1 MELSERIL
9 NDLKN
14 NNLPEHIKNMII
26 DDAMPLDQET
36 RIKCLLYI
44 TLDEDKS
51 ISEKA
56 SETLSIFDQSSLID
70 FIKSQSMDSSLF
82 KAYIR
87 ALGKFDKLI
96 TTAITHRDFNQETAI
111 SILEDETVPLSTL
124 ELFSI
129 NQAMFYKFPAL
140 IDILF
145 NNNRITK
152 EIADRLTRYREGIVS
167 EERMR
172 KGIIK
177 GSKFNITDDYE
188 IIPDHQAMNRDIKP
202 AEQQE
207 PLLEPE
213 KTETFDDGETL
224 VKDLALINEI
234 YEDDQIFNFASGKE
248 RPKEEQPGETGKK
261 KPISLLLLI
270 STLSVSGQ
278 IKLAFRGNKE
288 ARSILI
294 RSPKKM
300 VAQAVLQNPKI
311 NENEIEFY
319 AKLRNLS
326 DDILRTIARNP
337 EWTKKPAIMRGLL
350 YNPKTPASIAI
361 SFLNRVTKK
370 EIRDIAKSKSL
381 PQAIRIAAKRIVM
394 QEQAKEDKLKR
405 AGKK

>member
-152 EIADRLTRYREGIVS
+152 EIADRLTRYRVS
-167 EERMR
+167 
-172 KGIIK
+172 K
-177 GSKFNITDDYE
+177 
-188 IIPDHQAMNRDIKP
+188 
-202 AEQQE
+202 
-207 PLLEPE
+207 
-213 KTETFDDGETL
+213 
-224 VKDLALINEI
+224 
-234 YEDDQIFNFASGKE
+234 
-248 RPKEEQPGETGKK
+248 
-261 KPISLLLLI
+261 
-270 STLSVSGQ
+270 
-278 IKLAFRGNKE
+278 
-288 ARSILI
+288 
-294 RSPKKM
+294 
-300 VAQAVLQNPKI
+300 
-311 NENEIEFY
+311 
-319 AKLRNLS
+319 
-326 DDILRTIARNP
+326 
-337 EWTKKPAIMRGLL
+337 
-350 YNPKTPASIAI
+350 
-361 SFLNRVTKK
+361 
-370 EIRDIAKSKSL
+370 
-381 PQAIRIAAKRIVM
+381 
-394 QEQAKEDKLKR
+394 
-405 AGKK
+405 